1 MRVLIVRLSS
11 LGDVVHTIPVAVA
24 IRRHYPDA
32 VIDWVVD
39 EAIAPL
45 LAMVP
50 VIDNVLVLR
59 SKNVSTISTWFRLC
73 RELQSCNYDIAFDV
87 QGLVKSAVVA
97 RFSGATRVIGFSKP
111 FLREPWAK
119 WLYREEA
126 DPGSPIHVV
135 DRNLGIL
142 TALNIKDRNYTFP
155 FELVDIAAVDEIYAR
170 LGSRNNP
177 FVLLNPNA
185 AWVNKCWPAES
196 FGAVAAYIRDRHG
209 LRTVVVWNS
218 SSQEDE
224 ARMHLVVASSDG
236 AAVSAPPTTL
246 VELASVIKAGVL
258 FISGDTGPL
267 HIAGALGTPVVG
279 IYGPS
284 NPERNGPWSSRDEV
298 VSVSGDCQC
307 LKRYPNR
314 GAVGVVRRCENSTW
328 CLEDVTVRDVCA
340 AVDRSLSGVSADA

>member
-50 VIDNVLVLR
+50 VVNNVLVLR
-59 SKNVSTISTWFRLC
+59 SRNVSTISAWVGLR
-73 RELQSCNYDIAFDV
+73 RELQLRDYDIAFDV
-87 QGLVKSAVVA
+87 QGLIKSALVA
-97 RFSGATRVIGFSKP
+97 RFSGATRVIGFTPP
-111 FLREPWAK
+111 FLRESWAK
-119 WLYREEA
+119 WFYGEEA

-135 DRNLGIL
+135 ERNLGIL
-142 TALNIKDRNYTFP
+142 TALNINDKSYAFP
-155 FELVDIAAVDEIYAR
+155 FELEDIKVADKVYGC
-170 LGSRNNP
+170 LGGRKDP

-185 AWVNKCWPAES
+185 AWANKCWPAES

-209 LRTVVVWNS
+209 LRTVVVWDS
-218 SSQEDE
+218 ASKEDE
-224 ARMHLVVASSDG
+224 ARMNLVIASSEG
-236 AAVSAPPTTL
+236 AAVPAPPTTL
-246 VELASVIKAGVL
+246 VELASVIRMGVL

-267 HIAGALGTPVVG
+267 HIAGAMGTPVIG

-298 VSVSGDCQC
+298 VSASEKCQC
-307 LKRYPNR
+307 LKRYPNK
-314 GAVGVVRRCENSTW
+314 GAVGVVRRCDNPTW
-328 CLEDVTVRDVCA
+328 CLDDVSVRDVCA
-340 AVDRSLSGVSADA
+340 AVDRILSGVFSDA

>member
-1 MRVLIVRLSS
+1 
-11 LGDVVHTIPVAVA
+11 
-24 IRRHYPDA
+24 
-32 VIDWVVD
+32 
-39 EAIAPL
+39 
-45 LAMVP
+45 
-50 VIDNVLVLR
+50 
-59 SKNVSTISTWFRLC
+59 
-73 RELQSCNYDIAFDV
+73 
-87 QGLVKSAVVA
+87 
-97 RFSGATRVIGFSKP
+97 
-111 FLREPWAK
+111 
-119 WLYREEA
+119 LYREEA

-284 NPERNGPWSSRDEV
+284 NPERNGPWSSQDEI
-298 VSVSGDCQC
+298 VSASGGCQC